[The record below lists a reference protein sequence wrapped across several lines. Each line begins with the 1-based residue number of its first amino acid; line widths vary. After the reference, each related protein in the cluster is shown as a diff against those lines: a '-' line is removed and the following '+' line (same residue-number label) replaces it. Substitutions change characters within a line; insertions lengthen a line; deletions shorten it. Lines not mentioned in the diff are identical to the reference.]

1 LKLREL
7 VKSQSTEISRLKNLT
22 EEYEIA
28 VADSKREAQSLRKDL
43 EEALAEQHRLEDELE
58 LQQHEVNRMNQQMR
72 EIQRSIIESQ
82 KLAQNEV

>member
-43 EEALAEQHRLEDELE
+43 EEARAEQHRLEDELE